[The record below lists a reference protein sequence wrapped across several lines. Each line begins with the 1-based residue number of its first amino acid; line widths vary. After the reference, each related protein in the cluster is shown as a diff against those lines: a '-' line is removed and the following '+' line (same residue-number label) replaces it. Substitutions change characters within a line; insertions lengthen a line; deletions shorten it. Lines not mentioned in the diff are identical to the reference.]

1 MLVTPSL
8 FLCPVSI
15 LPFFPSTT
23 IYMFQIMGWTCYSLF
38 LYLAFFFSNSFP
50 ILVTTLPA
58 YGYLL
63 VNSPISW
70 TNIEPTGDFVN
81 SPTLWTDREPTGN
94 FNKPYA
100 GIILA
105 SRYFSYTDYGSACG
119 CGCGFFCNQTCNSS
133 PFALFRIYFLSSN
146 YSILTDGSNV
156 VWSANPNNPV
166 RYNATLNEICGWPTL
181 N

>member
-1 MLVTPSL
+1 MPEGIVTSYASHSIPLSL
-8 FLCPVSI
+8 SSVHFAFLS
-15 LPFFPSTT
+15 STT
-23 IYMFQIMGWTCYSLF
+23 IYMFQIMGVSWACCSHF
-38 LYLAFFFSNSFP
+38 LYFAFFLTPFP
-50 ILVTTLPA
+50 ILVTAQPA
-58 YGYLL
+58 YDYLP

-133 PFALFRIYFLSSN
+133 PFALFRF
-146 YSILTDGSNV
+146 
-156 VWSANPNNPV
+156 
-166 RYNATLNEICGWPTL
+166 
-181 N
+181 